1 MKTFNGAETV
11 RGGYYLNLGGW
22 KLEALDGEA
31 GTLPGGAE
39 ARYVRVPMPGLLL
52 VAPLLGMALVVLLP
66 FFGLAVLGEA
76 LWTKTATLVA
86 ARRGRVRATTT
97 RR

>member
-1 MKTFNGAETV
+1 MKTYNGAETV
-11 RGGYYLNLGGW
+11 TGGYYLNLAEW
-22 KLEALDGEA
+22 KLEPVGEA
-31 GTLPGGAE
+31 GTLSGGAD
-39 ARYVRVPMPGLLL
+39 ARYVRVPMPGLLV

-76 LWTKTATLVA
+76 LWTKTATIMA
-86 ARRGRVRATTT
+86 ARRGGVRPTTT

>member
-11 RGGYYLNLGGW
+11 KGGYYLNVAEW
-22 KLEALDGEA
+22 KLEAVDGEA
-31 GTLPGGAE
+31 GTLTGGAE
-39 ARYVRVPMPGLLL
+39 ARYVRVPMPGLLV

-76 LWTKTATLVA
+76 LWTKAGTLTA
-86 ARRGRVRATTT
+86 ARRARVRPTTT